1 LFRFRSSFLSL
12 LSAIPLIALATADAQ
27 AVPQH
32 PNAPLSKTSDTSS
45 LADTPAFTQSNLEAW
60 LDGLLPYALAHG
72 EIAGAVVVVVKD
84 NQVLLEK
91 GYGYADLEKKIA
103 VDPERTLFRFGSV
116 SKLFTWTAVMQM
128 VEQGKI
134 DLDRDVNDY
143 LDFRIPPAFG
153 KPITMRNLMTHTA
166 GFEERVRGME
176 FSGPDTLLPLRSF
189 VSTVPKRIFPPGEI
203 AAYSNY
209 GAALAGYIVQR
220 LSGEDFLDYLDH
232 HIFQRLGMRHS
243 TFRQP
248 LPQLLAPDM
257 SKGYKSS
264 LEPATPFEICGP
276 IPAGALSATGVD
288 MAHFM
293 IAHLKEDGG
302 GLLRP
307 DTAQL
312 MHTSIFR
319 VLPPL
324 EGMTL
329 GFFETSRNGRRIIS
343 HSGDTVVFHS
353 DMELLLDEHVGLLIS
368 LNSSGKDGAA
378 YKTITAF
385 FEQFMDRYFPAPVP
399 QEPTTATAREDGELL
414 ARIGRFQ
421 DTRRADSNFIS
432 LFSLFD
438 QQSVSVNPDGT
449 IILPSA
455 TGVNGQP
462 KVWHEVAPD
471 LWREVN
477 GKERL
482 AASFKAG
489 RVFLLGTDSSASSEP
504 LQPVPLWKSASWNVP
519 LLIAAACV
527 LLVTVILWPVAAIVR
542 RHFAASLPLS
552 QRELLAYRS
561 ARIASVTWLLFLL
574 GWLLIFAAGFSN
586 FALLSGPL
594 DPWIRLVQ
602 LVGLLALVGTVLAIW
617 NAGVTLRTA
626 RPLWAKFASLLLAA
640 SCLALAWFA
649 LAFHLVFSTLRY

>member
-1 LFRFRSSFLSL
+1 MFRFRSAVLCV
-12 LSAIPLIALATADAQ
+12 LSAILLLALVKGHAQ
-27 AVPQH
+27 NVPQH
-32 PNAPLSKTSDTSS
+32 ANAAGSKTSDIAS
-45 LADTPAFTQSNLEAW
+45 LTAAPALTQRDLEAL
-60 LDGLLPYALAHG
+60 LDGLLPYALANG

-91 GYGYADLEKKIA
+91 GYGYSDLERKTS

-143 LDFRIPPAFG
+143 LDFQIPPAFG
-153 KPITMRNLMTHTA
+153 KSITMRNLMTHTA

-189 VSTVPKRIFPPGEI
+189 VRTVPKRIFPPGEI
-203 AAYSNY
+203 AAYSND

-220 LSGEDFLDYLDH
+220 VSGEDFLDYLDH
-232 HIFQRLGMRHS
+232 HIFQPLGMRHA

-248 LPQLLAPDM
+248 LSQLLAPDM
-257 SKGYKSS
+257 SKGYKTS
-264 LEPATPFEICGP
+264 LEPATRFEICGP
-276 IPAGALSATGVD
+276 IPAGALSATGAD
-288 MAHFM
+288 MARFM

-307 DTAQL
+307 DTAHL

-329 GFFETSRNGRRIIS
+329 GFFETSRNGRRVIS

-353 DMELLLDEHVGLLIS
+353 DMELLLDEHIGLLIS

-385 FEQFMDRYFPAPVP
+385 FEQFMDRYFPAPAP

-438 QQSVSVNPDGT
+438 QQSISVNPDGT

-462 KVWHEVAPD
+462 KVWHEVAPYV
-471 LWREVN
+471 WREVN

-482 AASFKAG
+482 AASFKDG

-504 LQPVPLWKSASWNVP
+504 LQPVPRWKSASWNVP
-519 LLIAAACV
+519 LLIAAAGV
-527 LLVTVILWPVAAIVR
+527 LLLTCILWLVAAIVR
-542 RHFAASLPLS
+542 RHFAASLALS
-552 QRELLAYRS
+552 HRELLAYRS
-561 ARIASVTWLLFLL
+561 AHIAAVTWLLFLL
-574 GWLLIFAAGFSN
+574 GWLLIFDAGFSN

-602 LVGLLALVGTVLAIW
+602 LVGLFALVGTVLAIW
-617 NAGVTLRTA
+617 NASVTVRAT
-626 RPLWAKFASLLLAA
+626 RPLWAKVASLLLATA
-640 SCLALAWFA
+640 CFSLAWFA
-649 LAFHLVFSTLRY
+649 LAFHLIFSTLQY